1 MDHTETQITYVFV
14 SNFILFIRTHN
25 IWTSILLNVIPK
37 LTSTLGA
44 FIKIKEKKYH
54 IVGTFEKDH
63 NSEC

>member
-44 FIKIKEKKYH
+44 FIKIKDQK
-54 IVGTFEKDH
+54 
-63 NSEC
+63 